1 VNVLCS
7 VRPLADSFSFPTP
20 ISTQDKTGTLT
31 QNKMHVEDAAIYDVT
46 FEVPT
51 LRQQLESAQGLVV
64 ENLRQLPAVATIC
77 NAAIFEG
84 SSSGSN
90 RIIGDATGKGRHSH
104 ITLLNSSHTTRFLF

>member
-1 VNVLCS
+1 
-7 VRPLADSFSFPTP
+7 
-20 ISTQDKTGTLT
+20 
-31 QNKMHVEDAAIYDVT
+31 MHVEDAAIYDVT

-64 ENLRQLPAVATIC
+64 ENLRQIPVVATIC

-90 RIIGDATGKGRHSH
+90 RIIGDATGKGPTFAH
-104 ITLLNSSHTTRFLF
+104 NSSQLFSHHSLLILTRFGNPEIRT

>member
-7 VRPLADSFSFPTP
+7 VRPLADSRFEFFFPTL

-46 FEVPT
+46 YEVPT
-51 LRQQLESAQGLVV
+51 LRQHLESAQGLVV

-84 SSSGSN
+84 PSSDSN
-90 RIIGDATGKGRHSH
+90 RIIGDATGKGPTFAH
-104 ITLLNSSHTTRFLF
+104 NSSHTTRFLS

>member
-1 VNVLCS
+1 MNVLCS
-7 VRPLADSFSFPTP
+7 VCPLTDSRFEHFFPNANLL
-20 ISTQDKTGTLT
+20 QDKTGTLT

-84 SSSGSN
+84 SSSSSN
-90 RIIGDATGKGRHSH
+90 RIIGDATGKGPTSAR
-104 ITLLNSSHTTRFLF
+104 NSSHTTRFLF